1 MAPRDWRARTQE
13 ALSPRARRAPC
24 ESVEQIRPVNARGG
38 SGVAQTRALRAPEA
52 ERIAGICGSRAGVL
66 ASKRATH
73 LHLGCSNAHGSPHVG
88 RHLRSEGSDV
98 SVAELR
104 NRDGKHKLCVHPP
117 IFAVPSQRNAHHFQS
132 SSLSEQADNGERFR
146 SLSEPRRQRGK
157 ADPPRSARSAKVPPH
172 HLQSASRQ
180 RPGQRRARRLG
191 GPHGSGE
198 KTNDLSV
205 PTPPLTP
212 PLSRVGCVSLLYY
225 YW

>member
-38 SGVAQTRALRAPEA
+38 SGVAQTRAPRAPEA

-73 LHLGCSNAHGSPHVG
+73 LHLGCSNAHSPHVG

-132 SSLSEQADNGERFR
+132 SMLSEQADNGERTEVQI
-146 SLSEPRRQRGK
+146 LVGAK
-157 ADPPRSARSAKVPPH
+157 APAGESGPTSFSKVCEGATSP
-172 HLQSASRQ
+172 SRIVFL
-180 RPGQRRARRLG
+180 AY
-191 GPHGSGE
+191 
-198 KTNDLSV
+198 K
-205 PTPPLTP
+205 
-212 PLSRVGCVSLLYY
+212 
-225 YW
+225 